1 MALPSKCP
9 LCASSKENQSAITS
23 HVYGDNQNIHTFFK
37 CSGCDVIYLFP
48 QLTPEQEHKFYAQE
62 FEGFMNVRSGEA
74 VGWAE
79 PERHIKSN
87 QSQFER
93 RWKYL
98 QNILPEQ
105 GKILEFGCSSGFM
118 LYPLQSKGYECFG
131 VEPSGV
137 FSKYVNSRG
146 IQVFENTASLGSDF
160 DVVMHYFVLEHIKD
174 PAVFLKENLRLLKPG
189 GTLVVEIPNAA
200 DPLYT
205 VYDIP
210 AFERFYWS
218 IAHHWY
224 FTKKS
229 FEYLLNNLGG
239 ISFKTILDQRY
250 DLSNHMVWA
259 RDGKPGGMGRF
270 TKKLGKEIE
279 NQYRKALID
288 SGYADTLIAIIKKD
302 D

>member
-1 MALPSKCP
+1 MSLPTKCP
-9 LCASSKENQSAITS
+9 LCFSNADHQLAVTK
-23 HVYGDNQNIHTFFK
+23 HVYGDLYQKHAFFE
-37 CSGCDVIYLFP
+37 CESCNVIYLFP
-48 QLTPEQEHKFYAQE
+48 QLTSEQEHKFYAQE
-62 FEGFMNVRSGEA
+62 FEEFMNTRSGEVA
-74 VGWAE
+74 GWNE
-79 PERHIKSN
+79 PERHIQSN

-98 QNILPEQ
+98 QNNLPEH

-118 LYPLQSKGYECFG
+118 LYPLQSKGYQCFG

-137 FSKYVNSRG
+137 FAKYVSSRG

-160 DVVMHYFVLEHIKD
+160 DVVMHYFVLEHIKE
-174 PAVFLKENLRLLKPG
+174 PVVFLKENLRLLKPG

-205 VYDIP
+205 IYDIP

-229 FEYLLNNLGG
+229 FEYLLSNIDG
-239 ISFKTILDQRY
+239 ISFEIILDQRY

-259 RDGKPGGMGRF
+259 RDGKPGGMERF
-270 TKKLGKEIE
+270 TEKLGKEIE

-288 SGYADTLIAIIKKD
+288 SGYADTVIAIIKKD
-302 D
+302 I

>member
-1 MALPSKCP
+1 MALPSHCP
-9 LCASSKENQSAITS
+9 LCTSSRENQFIVTP
-23 HVYGDNQNIHTFFK
+23 HVYGDKQNIHAFFK

-48 QLTPEQEHKFYAQE
+48 QLTPEQEHKFYVQE
-62 FEGFMNVRSGEA
+62 FEGFMNARSGESA
-74 VGWAE
+74 GWDR
-79 PERHIKSN
+79 PESHVKSN
-87 QSQFER
+87 QGQFDR

-98 QNILPEQ
+98 QNTLPEQ

-118 LYPLQSKGYECFG
+118 LYPLQAKGYECFG
-131 VEPSGV
+131 IEPSGV

-146 IQVFENTASLGSDF
+146 IQVFENTAALGADF
-160 DVVMHYFVLEHIKD
+160 DVVMHYFVLEHIKE
-174 PAVFLKENLRLLKPG
+174 PAVFLEENLRLLKPG
-189 GTLVVEIPNAA
+189 GALIVEIPNAA

-205 VYDIP
+205 IYNIP

-229 FEYLLNNLGG
+229 FEYLLNNISG
-239 ISFKTILDQRY
+239 ISFEIMFDQRY

-270 TKKLGKEIE
+270 TEKWGPEIE
-279 NQYRKALID
+279 IHYRKALID
-288 SGYADTLIAIIKKD
+288 SGYADTLLAIIKKD
-302 D
+302 H

>member
-1 MALPSKCP
+1 MALPTQCP
-9 LCASSKENQSAITS
+9 LCFFSRENQSVITP

-37 CSGCDVIYLFP
+37 CGRCDVIYLFP

-62 FEGFMNVRSGEA
+62 FEGFMNARSGESA
-74 VGWAE
+74 GWE
-79 PERHIKSN
+79 GPESHVKSN
-87 QSQFER
+87 QNQFQR

-98 QNILPEQ
+98 QSTLPEQ
-105 GKILEFGCSSGFM
+105 GKVLEFGCSSGFM

-131 VEPSGV
+131 VEPSGI
-137 FSKYVNSRG
+137 FSEYVRSKNVK
-146 IQVFENTASLGSDF
+146 IFENTAALNSDF
-160 DVVMHYFVLEHIKD
+160 DFVMHYFVLEHVKE
-174 PAVFLKENLRLLKPG
+174 PALFLEENLRLLKPG

-205 VYDIP
+205 IYNIP

-229 FEYLLNNLGG
+229 FEYLLNSIRG
-239 ISFKTILDQRY
+239 ISFEIILDQRY

-270 TKKLGKEIE
+270 SEKLGTEIE
-279 NQYRKALID
+279 IQYRKALID

-302 D
+302 S